1 VLSETS
7 PASRAVVGH
16 RVGSGSCST
25 RATSGTGT
33 HPSAIDSGALTREQ
47 LDARREQPHEPLGHP
62 HMRLARQRHIDQQPV
77 AQLDAEVRKRP
88 CLDHP
93 LELRGREA
101 VDARITR
108 HGS

>member
-7 PASRAVVGH
+7 TASRAVVGH

-47 LDARREQPHEPLGHP
+47 LDARREQP
-62 HMRLARQRHIDQQPV
+62 PV
-77 AQLDAEVRKRP
+77 EQLDAEVRKRP